1 MMLFLFQ
8 IIITLYFGALVVHAG
23 RSTWSGNT
31 DILEICCH
39 VALLLFLSIAMHTLH
54 DEHLNQ
60 QISAST
66 AILALSASLV
76 SFIFGIS
83 LGRSWTMAT
92 VALKKR
98 TYSKRE
104 KTPGGMN
111 STISRS
117 SFGSVPNLISS
128 PSREESAGSKTFVNE
143 KPKLFVKSGEHSSQ
157 LSGTIDC
164 VSVEVSYSSSHDRS
178 LKLLV

>member
-1 MMLFLFQ
+1 MLLFFQ
-8 IIITLYFGALVVHAG
+8 IIITLYFGALIVHAA

-54 DEHLNQ
+54 DEHINQ

-66 AILALSASLV
+66 AVLALSASLV

-92 VALKKR
+92 IAIKKHTNLKRDK
-98 TYSKRE
+98 
-104 KTPGGMN
+104 PPFGFQ
-111 STISRS
+111 STRS
-117 SFGSVPNLISS
+117 HGSLGSIPSLISA
-128 PSREESAGSKTFVNE
+128 RHRDESAGSKGSVYE
-143 KPKLFVKSGEHSSQ
+143 KKKLLVESGEHMSAPSE
-157 LSGTIDC
+157 IVDC
-164 VSVEVSYSSSHDRS
+164 VNIEVR
-178 LKLLV
+178 